1 MAVDVGTRQPAW
13 WIHPP
18 NKATLPS
25 LSTHEAALAL
35 GIGIDG
41 SLSHDSDLG
50 RIT

>member
-13 WIHPP
+13 WIQPP